1 MFLDDYS
8 LHDSTI
14 TNIEYD
20 GSILSLYIEDGETED
35 RYILTLKID
44 EYDLQFYFCERYP
57 VSHQVHFRGM
67 EIDMQKLKSLF
78 QEGYSL
84 VIIECLRASDCNLVL
99 FECATFPYPKES
111 GVSHKIF
118 IKLSDSAEMTLKKQ
132 DMVGG

>member
-57 VSHQVHFRGM
+57 VVTLGG
-67 EIDMQKLKSLF
+67 I
-78 QEGYSL
+78 
-84 VIIECLRASDCNLVL
+84 
-99 FECATFPYPKES
+99 
-111 GVSHKIF
+111 
-118 IKLSDSAEMTLKKQ
+118 LSW
-132 DMVGG
+132 